1 MKGKVTLKGL
11 NSIFCG
17 QTVHVINGRRTYPS
31 VFIKDVNKLQMEL
44 SQYTGKAPYPEA
56 INSYVIA
63 NVTIG
68 KHDYEIPIMKN
79 GVWLIPMDHNI
90 YKKIKEK
97 AIMEKQVD
105 LFL

>member
-1 MKGKVTLKGL
+1 MKGIVTLKGL

-31 VFIKDVNKLQMEL
+31 VFLRDVNKIQMEL
-44 SQYTGKAPYPEA
+44 SKYTEKAPYPEA

-63 NVTIG
+63 NVIIG
-68 KHDYEIPIMKN
+68 KHNCEIPIMKN
-79 GVWLIPMDHNI
+79 GAWLIPMSNNI
-90 YKKIKEK
+90 YKNIKEK